1 MPGDDVSLI
10 DWKVYARSDR
20 YYVKKF
26 EKETN
31 LECHL
36 LLDVSGSMGYRSTG
50 ISKQE
55 YGSYLAASL
64 AYLMNR
70 QHDAV
75 GLMVFAEHVLSH
87 LQASA
92 RPEHLRRVLLA
103 LDRLEAGRGSNL
115 AKPLGRLA
123 DALSR
128 RGMVVLISD
137 LLDEPQR
144 VIEGLRHLRFRGTDV
159 VVFHLLDHAELTFP
173 FEGAAR
179 FQDLE
184 TGEEVRAVPSV
195 VREYYLNQIQDL
207 IDLYTRELRPAGI
220 DYRLIDTAKPLDVAL
235 LAYLSA
241 RSQLY

>member
-75 GLMVFAEHVLSH
+75 GLMVFAEQVLSH

-115 AKPLGRLA
+115 AKPLSRLA